1 MSISLVWILR
11 DQPNPKIAEEKKREA
26 AETKN
31 HEDPRH
37 DSSYAIAQSDED
49 RKRQQQVSG

>member
-1 MSISLVWILR
+1 VSILR
-11 DQPNPKIAEEKKREA
+11 DQPNPKIAEEKERET

-37 DSSYAIAQSDED
+37 DSSHAIAQSNED
-49 RKRQQQVSG
+49 RKRQQQVAG